1 MNNSKGLIERSKR
14 LLAIAET
21 IQDETKPLEECQK
34 QLDELSELYHE
45 WYRSGL
51 ALFDTHKQ
59 PTSRQKFEQ
68 EYEGS
73 FWNAKIIK
81 FLTLGLQINPLY
93 DPKTTVI
100 NKWTYSFTRCFKEP
114 LLKQC
119 NILANLE
126 NSSVPFSEGRNE
138 SDLWNVVIRRI
149 FTVFIEKAEFAKTN
163 HEKKLT
169 FEYLAVFLIGAVNGL
184 TVIGHDKRG
193 ASEEIDL
200 WVSNASD
207 DNFWQRNV
215 GDPFIVE
222 CKNWMDPVGV
232 TEIRKLLSIMEDKKV
247 QFALLLAKNGVTGT
261 KYQDAIRLMQ
271 NAVKDQRYVI
281 VLNYDDLLEIA
292 SGLHPSDK
300 IKKKFYSLIME

>member
-1 MNNSKGLIERSKR
+1 MNNSRDLINRSKR

-21 IQDETKPLEECQK
+21 IQDETKTLEECQK

-51 ALFDTHKQ
+51 ALFDAHKQ
-59 PTSRQKFEQ
+59 PASRQKFEQ

-81 FLTLGLQINPLY
+81 FLTLGLQINSLY
-93 DPKTTVI
+93 DPKTAVI
-100 NKWTYSFTRCFKEP
+100 NKWTYPFTRCFKEP

-126 NSSVPFSEGRNE
+126 NSSVLSIQGRNE
-138 SDLWNVVIRRI
+138 SDLWNVIIRRI

-169 FEYLAVFLIGAVNGL
+169 YEYLAVFLIGAVNGL

-207 DNFWQRNV
+207 DSFWQRHV

-271 NAVKDQRYVI
+271 NAVKDRRYII

-292 SGLHPSDK
+292 SKLHPSDK